1 MIDQKQ
7 KQQAIKAALELAI
20 EDNKAKIKMAKTSG
34 NREVEA
40 QAMLLDKK
48 LRQLLKKGMV
58 ETKNDVDA
66 IMASLSTITNRLD
79 PVRFGQLSIDAM
91 NRQDACLT
99 AMELVALHPTLP
111 TYED

>member
-1 MIDQKQ
+1 MIDQQQ

-20 EDNKAKIKMAKTSG
+20 EDNKAKITLAKTSG
-34 NREVEA
+34 NKEVEA
-40 QAMLLDKK
+40 QATALEKK
-48 LRQLLKKGMV
+48 LRQLGSKGMV
-58 ETKNDVDA
+58 ETKQEVDT